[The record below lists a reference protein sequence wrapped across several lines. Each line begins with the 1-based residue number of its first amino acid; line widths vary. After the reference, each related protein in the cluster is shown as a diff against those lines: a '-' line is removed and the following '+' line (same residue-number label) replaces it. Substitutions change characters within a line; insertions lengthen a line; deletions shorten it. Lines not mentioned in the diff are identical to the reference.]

1 MFTKTLLPDTV
12 RAIKLVSKVPIVKN
26 SYLAGGTALALRLGH
41 RISIDLDFFTLEELE
56 ENVLLADLEQLPEFK
71 KDGVAWRTVWGIIQN
86 TKFSLFYYKYPL
98 LEKTDAYMGIKIAS
112 LKDIAAMKIIA
123 IGDRGTKRDFID
135 LYFLTKIYT
144 TDEMLEFYDM
154 KFGDLDEK
162 AYHLIRS
169 LDYFADAD
177 VDTQL
182 PKMLIDIDWEN
193 IKKFF
198 HQESM
203 RLSKVYNL
211 F

>member
-1 MFTKTLLPDTV
+1 MFTKILLPDTV

-98 LEKTDAYMGIKIAS
+98 LEKTDAFMGIKIAS

-135 LYFLTKIYT
+135 LYFLTKTYT